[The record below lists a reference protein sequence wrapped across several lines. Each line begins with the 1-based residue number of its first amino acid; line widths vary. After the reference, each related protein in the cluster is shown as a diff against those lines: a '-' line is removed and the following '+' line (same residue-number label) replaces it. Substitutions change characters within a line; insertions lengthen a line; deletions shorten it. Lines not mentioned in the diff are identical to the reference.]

1 MAKTKFDIK
10 TEATRPLYVGVGVT
24 DLAVEAVRD
33 YVADVQKRF
42 VDVQKS
48 VSGLD
53 LEPQKLRV
61 QATGAV
67 NSRVDALSKDAKV
80 RRAAI
85 EARVAELQA
94 EAQALVTDGLETVAG
109 TYTELAKR
117 GESLVGRIRR
127 QESTQATKR
136 SAQTVAAKA
145 RTART
150 QGASTTRSAAK
161 KTSAGAKSTAKST
174 ASSAKTT
181 AKTATTGAKKTAKTA
196 TTTAKASSAPSSA
209 KATTTAA
216 KKTASNATT
225 AAADA
230 AQKVGD

>member
-10 TEATRPLYVGVGVT
+10 LEATRPLYAGVGVT

-42 VDVQKS
+42 VDVQKT
-48 VSGLD
+48 VSGIELQ
-53 LEPQKLRV
+53 PQKLRV
-61 QATGAV
+61 QATHV
-67 NSRVDALSKDAKV
+67 VSTRVDALSKDA
-80 RRAAI
+80 
-85 EARVAELQA
+85 
-94 EAQALVTDGLETVAG
+94 QALVSEGVE
-109 TYTELAKR
+109 TYTDLAKR
-117 GESLVGRIRR
+117 GENLVGRIRR

-136 SAQTVAAKA
+136 SAKTTTAKA
-145 RTART
+145 KTART
-150 QGASTTRSAAK
+150 QGAATADATAK
-161 KTSAGAKSTAKST
+161 KTTAGAKSTAKST
-174 ASSAKTT
+174 TSAAKTT
-181 AKTATTGAKKTAKTA
+181 AKTATTGTRKTAKA
-196 TTTAKASSAPSSA
+196 ASTTAKKSSAPSSA